1 MSTNAAAELLSALGQ
16 QLGIPALAPDSNGC
30 CRLVFDGS
38 RLVEMRLAPAPQRLL
53 LCANVAGTLATEHAC
68 LLLQANAWGAG
79 SAGGWFALSEQGS
92 PCLHFALT
100 LEGATAGQLLAQLE
114 LLLNTVETWERRLQE
129 TTHSQPWQRMAGFN
143 QRI

>member
-1 MSTNAAAELLSALGQ
+1 MSTHAAAELFSALGQ
-16 QLGIPALAPDSNGC
+16 HLGIPALALDPSGC

-38 RLVEMRLAPAPQRLL
+38 RLVEMRLAPQRLL
-53 LCANVAGTLATEHAC
+53 LCANVTGTLGTEQAR

-92 PCLHFALT
+92 PCLHFALA
-100 LEGATAGQLLAQLE
+100 LEGVTAPQLLNQLE
-114 LLLNTVETWERRLQE
+114 LLLNTVETWEQRLQQ
-129 TTHSQPWQRMAGFN
+129 TTHHQPWQRIAEFS